1 MNFRR
6 AVLERPWRSRS
17 DGYTGLMRGCLHPS
31 EAIYMTAYSA
41 LKSATL
47 GSNDCVI
54 CTIPEICY
62 RTESVFQITTFYSC
76 TFLCRQDADVCATVH
91 R

>member
-1 MNFRR
+1 MIGGCTVNFRR

-31 EAIYMTAYSA
+31 GAIYMTAYSA
-41 LKSATL
+41 IKSATL

-54 CTIPEICY
+54 CTISRDMLPDG
-62 RTESVFQITTFYSC
+62 VGVPDHD
-76 TFLCRQDADVCATVH
+76 FLLLH
-91 R
+91 LPL